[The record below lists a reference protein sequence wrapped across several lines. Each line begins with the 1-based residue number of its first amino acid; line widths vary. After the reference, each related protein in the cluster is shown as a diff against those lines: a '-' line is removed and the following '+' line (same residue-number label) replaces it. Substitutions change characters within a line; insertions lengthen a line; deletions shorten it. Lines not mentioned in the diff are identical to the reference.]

1 MINAKGKFGCGYTE
15 EEITKRFETALRG
28 AFSTPPTPM
37 KDLPRKRP
45 KMKKKPRK
53 KATATASA

>member
-1 MINAKGKFGCGYTE
+1 MKKKDLERYPTE
-15 EEITKRFETALRG
+15 EANKRFEAAVRG

-45 KMKKKPRK
+45 EIKRKLRLKP
-53 KATATASA
+53 TDSA